1 MGRETERMLG
11 AINHREHACGR
22 PMLTA
27 VVVSSVNKRPG
38 PGFFGLAKQAGP
50 LPDDATRDDERTFWE
65 EELERVYEERS
76 H

>member
-38 PGFFGLAKQAGP
+38 SGFFGLAKQAGA
-50 LPDDATRDDERTFWE
+50 LPANATRDEERTFWN
-65 EELERVYEERS
+65 EELERLYEEWS